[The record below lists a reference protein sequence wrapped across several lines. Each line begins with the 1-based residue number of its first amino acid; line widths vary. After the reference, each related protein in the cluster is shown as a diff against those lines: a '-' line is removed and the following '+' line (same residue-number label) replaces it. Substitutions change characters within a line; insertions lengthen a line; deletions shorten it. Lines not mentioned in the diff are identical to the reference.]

1 MRLRY
6 EAVLRRF
13 TRLLEM
19 VGVNSVPVL
28 GVFASDW
35 SSATALSVYW
45 AENLIAAVL
54 IGARLWLYRRWSA
67 DAAPSLSLTTGPR
80 PVVAQAPGTFLGT
93 AIPFTLAHG
102 VMLGAVF
109 VVVVKASPDM
119 ADLQQAIV
127 ALLVFQGLAFGIDLW
142 TLDRWPAHRVNE
154 RADHLLGRVVLVHL
168 SIIAGMILAAWLD
181 QPGAFFAFFVGC
193 KVLADLT
200 QFLPRINTA
209 PGSAPPRW
217 LSVLMRRFPK
227 KDGLT
232 FDEHWTRSHGGTEI
246 LPPPA
251 VPPTTDRPGKPR
263 R

>member
-154 RADHLLGRVVLVHL
+154 RADYLLGRVVLVHL

-181 QPGAFFAFFVGC
+181 RPGAFFAFFVGC

>member
-1 MRLRY
+1 
-6 EAVLRRF
+6 
-13 TRLLEM
+13 M

-54 IGARLWLYRRWSA
+54 IGARLWLHRRWSA
-67 DAAPSLSLTTGPR
+67 DAALSPPSTSGPR
-80 PVVAQAPGTFLGT
+80 LVAAQAPGTFLGM

-102 VMLGAVF
+102 VMLAAVF
-109 VVVVKASPDM
+109 VVVVKASPDL
-119 ADLQQAIV
+119 ADLQHAIV

-142 TLDRWPAHRVNE
+142 TLDRWPPHRVNE

-168 SIIAGMILAAWLD
+168 SIIAGMFLAAWLD
-181 QPGAFFAFFVGC
+181 RPGAFFAFFVGC

-200 QFLPRINTA
+200 QFLPRIDTA
-209 PGSAPPRW
+209 PGSVPPRW

-232 FDEHWTRSHGGTEI
+232 FDEHWARTHGGTV
-246 LPPPA
+246 LPPPPA
-251 VPPTTDRPGKPR
+251 VLSTTSRAPKPR

>member
-1 MRLRY
+1 M
-6 EAVLRRF
+6 
-13 TRLLEM
+13 TRLIEM

-54 IGARLWLYRRWSA
+54 IGARLWLHRRWSA
-67 DAAPSLSLTTGPR
+67 DVVPSPSLTTGPR

-119 ADLQQAIV
+119 ADLQHAIV

-142 TLDRWPAHRVNE
+142 TLDRWPPQRVNE

-168 SIIAGMILAAWLD
+168 SIIAGMFLAAWLD
-181 QPGAFFAFFVGC
+181 QPGAFFGFFVGC

-217 LSVLMRRFPK
+217 LSALMRRFPK

-232 FDEHWTRSHGGTEI
+232 FEEHWTRSHGGTAVP
-246 LPPPA
+246 PPPA
-251 VPPTTDRPGKPR
+251 VPLTSNRPGKPR

>member
-154 RADHLLGRVVLVHL
+154 RADYLLGRVVLVHL

-181 QPGAFFAFFVGC
+181 RPGAFFAFFVGC

-209 PGSAPPRW
+209 PGGAPPRW
-217 LSVLMRRFPK
+217 LSALMRRFPK